1 MAATWEDNETKKWET
16 KLHVYR
22 SLMTIY
28 LLHNVG
34 RLIKHYQPARPSFND
49 LFVQNS
55 DFETWVSWILQ
66 KTPSSNCCHLAFTFQ
81 TLFPRKKGK
90 RFLFSTYPETF
101 TSIKIFL
108 LLSQQF
114 FSLHHGHKSKGNNKD
129 GDCVTE
135 RSWQR
140 KIFAVIF
147 KSNKQR
153 QKIKKN
159 YLTAV

>member
-1 MAATWEDNETKKWET
+1 
-16 KLHVYR
+16 
-22 SLMTIY
+22 MTIY
-28 LLHNVG
+28 LLQNVG

-49 LFVQNS
+49 LFVHVQ
-55 DFETWVSWILQ
+55 ILKRGFREYCRRLPQ
-66 KTPSSNCCHLAFTFQ
+66 VTAATQRSHFKLCIKNNFL
-81 TLFPRKKGK
+81 RKGK

-101 TSIKIFL
+101 TSIKFFL

-140 KIFAVIF
+140 KSSRSSSKVTNSG
-147 KSNKQR
+147 KR
-153 QKIKKN
+153 KKK
-159 YLTAV
+159 TI